1 MSDEMSAGYAG
12 DPSRDPAFDP
22 TATSGE
28 VEALRRRLDDHGALL
43 RKMQTQVG
51 QLAESLATIVS
62 TGRRRERTL
71 NLNSFVAYVLFTVL
85 LGGGALLLYRTRVDE
100 LVAARDR
107 AVTERTALSE
117 RARQLQ
123 EEMAGRDDAAQR
135 AYAYWKLLH

>member
-12 DPSRDPAFDP
+12 DPSSDAAADAGFELP
-22 TATSGE
+22 ATSGE
-28 VEALRRRLDDHGALL
+28 VEALRRRLDDHGTLL

-51 QLAESLATIVS
+51 QLADSLATIVS
-62 TGRRRERTL
+62 TGRKRERTL

-107 AVTERTALSE
+107 AVSERTALSE
-117 RARQLQ
+117 RASQLQ
-123 EEMAGRDDAAQR
+123 EEM
-135 AYAYWKLLH
+135 